1 MAQRDRLPIQAD
13 ELLWQLHEDMRV
25 GDLEAIRDRQAEID
39 SLSEWL
45 TLETFDRRAVNR
57 RLKQYAMNDEA
68 WMC

>member
-1 MAQRDRLPIQAD
+1 MAQRGRLPIEVD
-13 ELLWQLHEDMRV
+13 ELLWQLHDDMRV

-45 TLETFDRRAVNR
+45 TLDTFDRRAVNR